1 MIPSLIGMFLYLA
14 AWACPTKRTHGEMA
28 KFSELVSLLKPS
40 RSRIRGASHGVKG
53 TKFDLHRI
61 FWGGGVSFVCFL
73 FLLLFSWTPVP
84 EV

>member
-61 FWGGGVSFVCFL
+61 FFWGGVICLFFVFVVVFL
-73 FLLLFSWTPVP
+73 DACA
-84 EV
+84 